1 MEDEHCIIADVNQ
14 EFNMTDTT
22 LPRAF
27 FAVYDGMPL
36 SKDII

>member
-27 FAVYDGMPL
+27 FAVYDGTL
-36 SKDII
+36 SFP